1 MRTTRLRLVRTQ
13 AFQIVLLYAL
23 LFALSVTALL
33 GFTYLNTRRTLD
45 AQADQIIQAEITGL
59 NEQYRSRGW

>member
-1 MRTTRLRLVRTQ
+1 M
-13 AFQIVLLYAL
+13 LLYAL

-33 GFTYLNTRRTLD
+33 GFTYWNTRRTLD